1 MGVNPSDR
9 SEAGP
14 PEKSETRLTEDER
27 TDTVVAYTAACAF
40 FGERL
45 AEVTELD
52 WTADTPCDRWD
63 VRMLV
68 AHVVTGE
75 ALVTRVLRDGGAWES
90 QADPSILGLNP
101 MATWRGTVLAAIESV
116 SADGVLDALHPHAV
130 GELPGGVI
138 IGFRVTENLVHG
150 WDLARS
156 CGAEVQLPETL
167 AERCLDFWLPL
178 VGSDILTGHFGSK
191 VMPPDGASA
200 GVRLLSLL
208 GRAA

>member
-1 MGVNPSDR
+1 VNPADSPGAD
-9 SEAGP
+9 P
-14 PEKSETRLTEDER
+14 PEGPGKRLTDSER
-27 TDTVVAYTAACAF
+27 TDTVAAYTTACAF

-52 WTADTPCDRWD
+52 WTADTPCDGWD
-63 VRMLV
+63 VRTLV

-75 ALVTRVLRDGGAWES
+75 ALVTRVLRDAGAWES

-101 MATWRGTVLAAIESV
+101 MATWRGTVLAALESA
-116 SADGVLDALHPHAV
+116 STDGVLDALHPHAV

-156 CGAEVQLPETL
+156 CGADVELPETL

-178 VGSDILTGHFGSK
+178 ADLDALAGHFGSK

-208 GRAA
+208 GRTA

>member
-1 MGVNPSDR
+1 VNTADGPGGDPSED
-9 SEAGP
+9 SG
-14 PEKSETRLTEDER
+14 TGLTADER
-27 TDTVVAYTAACAF
+27 SDTVAAYTTACAF

-52 WTADTPCDRWD
+52 WTADTPCDDWD
-63 VRMLV
+63 VRTLV

-75 ALVTRVLRDGGAWES
+75 ALVTRVLSDGGAWES
-90 QADPSILGLNP
+90 QVDPSILGLNP
-101 MATWRGTVLAAIESV
+101 MATWRGTVLAALESASV
-116 SADGVLDALHPHAV
+116 DGVLDALHPHAV

-156 CGAEVQLPETL
+156 CGTDVELPETL

-178 VGSDILTGHFGSK
+178 AGSDVLSGYFGSK

-200 GVRLLSLL
+200 SVRLLSLL
-208 GRAA
+208 GRTA

>member
-1 MGVNPSDR
+1 VGVNTADGPGGDPSED
-9 SEAGP
+9 SG
-14 PEKSETRLTEDER
+14 TGLTADER
-27 TDTVVAYTAACAF
+27 SDTVAAYTTACAF

-52 WTADTPCDRWD
+52 WTADTPCDDWD
-63 VRMLV
+63 VRTLV

-75 ALVTRVLRDGGAWES
+75 ALVTRVLSDGGAWES
-90 QADPSILGLNP
+90 QVDPSILGLNP
-101 MATWRGTVLAAIESV
+101 MATWRGTVLAALESASV
-116 SADGVLDALHPHAV
+116 DGVLDALHPHAV

-156 CGAEVQLPETL
+156 CGTDVELPETL

-178 VGSDILTGHFGSK
+178 AGSDVLSGYFGSK

-200 GVRLLSLL
+200 SVRLLSLL
-208 GRAA
+208 GRTA

>member
-1 MGVNPSDR
+1 MNPADSPGAD
-9 SEAGP
+9 P
-14 PEKSETRLTEDER
+14 PEGPGKRLTDSER
-27 TDTVVAYTAACAF
+27 TDTVAAYTTACAF

-52 WTADTPCDRWD
+52 WTADTPCDGWD
-63 VRMLV
+63 VRTLV

-90 QADPSILGLNP
+90 QVDPSILGLSP
-101 MATWRGTVLAAIESV
+101 MATWRGTVLAAIESA
-116 SADGVLDALHPHAV
+116 STDGVLDALHPHAV

-156 CGAEVQLPETL
+156 CGADVELPETL

-178 VGSDILTGHFGSK
+178 ADSDAPAGHFKSK
-191 VMPPDGASA
+191 VMPLDGASA

-208 GRAA
+208 GRTA

>member
-1 MGVNPSDR
+1 MSDGPSTD
-9 SEAGP
+9 GP
-14 PEKSETRLTEDER
+14 LTDGER
-27 TDTVVAYTAACAF
+27 TDTVAAYTSACAF

-45 AEVTELD
+45 ARVTELD
-52 WTADTPCDRWD
+52 WTADTGCDGWD
-63 VRMLV
+63 VRTLV

-75 ALVTRVLRDGGAWES
+75 ALVTRVLRDGGAWEAD
-90 QADPSILGLNP
+90 ADPSILGLNP
-101 MATWRGTVLAAIESV
+101 MATWRGTVLAAIESA

-150 WDLARS
+150 WDLARA
-156 CGAEVQLPETL
+156 CGTDVDLPEAL

-178 VGSDILTGHFGSK
+178 AGSDALAGHFGPP
-191 VMPPDGASA
+191 VMPPDGAPA
-200 GVRLLSLL
+200 GVRLLALL

>member
-1 MGVNPSDR
+1 MGVNTADGPGGDPSED
-9 SEAGP
+9 SG
-14 PEKSETRLTEDER
+14 TGLTADER
-27 TDTVVAYTAACAF
+27 SDTVAAYTTACAF

-52 WTADTPCDRWD
+52 WTADTPCDDWN
-63 VRMLV
+63 VRTLV

-75 ALVTRVLRDGGAWES
+75 ALVTRVLSDGGAWES
-90 QADPSILGLNP
+90 QVDPSILGLNP
-101 MATWRGTVLAAIESV
+101 MATWRGTVLAALESASV
-116 SADGVLDALHPHAV
+116 DGVLDALHPHAV

-156 CGAEVQLPETL
+156 CGTDVELPETL

-178 VGSDILTGHFGSK
+178 AGSDVLSGYFGSK

-200 GVRLLSLL
+200 SVRLLSLL
-208 GRAA
+208 GRTA

>member
-1 MGVNPSDR
+1 MGVSP
-9 SEAGP
+9 GP
-14 PEKSETRLTEDER
+14 LTDGER
-27 TDTVVAYTAACAF
+27 TDTLAAYTSACAF

-52 WTADTPCDRWD
+52 WMAETGCPDWD

-101 MATWRGTVLAAIESV
+101 MAAWRGTVLAAIESASV
-116 SADGVLDALHPHAV
+116 DGVLDAMHPYAV
-130 GELPGGVI
+130 GELPGAVI
-138 IGFRVTENLVHG
+138 VGFRVTENLVHG
-150 WDLARS
+150 WDLARA
-156 CGAEVQLPETL
+156 CGTDIALPEAL
-167 AERCLDFWLPL
+167 AERCLDFWMPL
-178 VGSDILTGHFGSK
+178 AGSDALSGHFGPT
-191 VMPPDGASA
+191 VMPPDGAPA

-208 GRAA
+208 GRTA

>member
-1 MGVNPSDR
+1 MSP
-9 SEAGP
+9 GP
-14 PEKSETRLTEDER
+14 LTDGER
-27 TDTVVAYTAACAF
+27 TDTLAAYTSACAF

-52 WTADTPCDRWD
+52 WMAETGCPDWD

-101 MATWRGTVLAAIESV
+101 MAAWRGTVLAAIESASV
-116 SADGVLDALHPHAV
+116 DGVLDAMHPYAV
-130 GELPGGVI
+130 GELPGAVI

-150 WDLARS
+150 WDLARA
-156 CGAEVQLPETL
+156 CGTDIALPEAL
-167 AERCLDFWLPL
+167 AERCLDFWMPL
-178 VGSDILTGHFGSK
+178 AGSAALSGHFGPT
-191 VMPPDGASA
+191 VMPPDGAPA

-208 GRAA
+208 GRTA

>member
-1 MGVNPSDR
+1 MGVNTADGPGGDPSED
-9 SEAGP
+9 SG
-14 PEKSETRLTEDER
+14 TGLTADER
-27 TDTVVAYTAACAF
+27 SDTVAAYTTACAF

-52 WTADTPCDRWD
+52 WTADTPCDDWD
-63 VRMLV
+63 VRTLV

-75 ALVTRVLRDGGAWES
+75 ALVTRVLSDGGAWES
-90 QADPSILGLNP
+90 QVDPSILGLNP
-101 MATWRGTVLAAIESV
+101 MATWRGTVLAALESASV
-116 SADGVLDALHPHAV
+116 DGVLDALHPHAV

-156 CGAEVQLPETL
+156 CGTDVELPETL

-178 VGSDILTGHFGSK
+178 AGSDVLSGYFGPK

-200 GVRLLSLL
+200 SVRLLSLL
-208 GRAA
+208 GRTA

>member
-1 MGVNPSDR
+1 MNPSDR
-9 SEAGP
+9 SDAGP

-138 IGFRVTENLVHG
+138 I
-150 WDLARS
+150 
-156 CGAEVQLPETL
+156 
-167 AERCLDFWLPL
+167 
-178 VGSDILTGHFGSK
+178 
-191 VMPPDGASA
+191 
-200 GVRLLSLL
+200 LSLIHI
-208 GRAA
+208 

>member
-1 MGVNPSDR
+1 MNPADCPG
-9 SEAGP
+9 ADP
-14 PEKSETRLTEDER
+14 PEGQGTGLTDSERS
-27 TDTVVAYTAACAF
+27 DTVAAYTTACAF

-52 WTADTPCDRWD
+52 WTADTPCDGWD
-63 VRMLV
+63 VRTLV

-101 MATWRGTVLAAIESV
+101 MATWRGTVLAAIESA

-156 CGAEVQLPETL
+156 CGADVELPETL

-178 VGSDILTGHFGSK
+178 AGSDALTGHFGSK
-191 VMPPDGASA
+191 VMPPAGASA

-208 GRAA
+208 GRTA

>member
-1 MGVNPSDR
+1 MTPADR
-9 SEAGP
+9 LGADP
-14 PEKSETRLTEDER
+14 PEGPGTGLTDGER
-27 TDTVVAYTAACAF
+27 TDTVAAYTTACAF
-40 FGERL
+40 FGDRL
-45 AEVTELD
+45 AGVTELD
-52 WTADTPCDRWD
+52 WTADTPCDGWD
-63 VRMLV
+63 VRTLV

-101 MATWRGTVLAAIESV
+101 MATWRGTVLAAIESA
-116 SADGVLDALHPHAV
+116 STDGVLDALHPHAV

-156 CGAEVQLPETL
+156 CGVDVELPDTL

-178 VGSDILTGHFGSK
+178 ADLDALAGHFGSK

-208 GRAA
+208 GRTA

>member
-1 MGVNPSDR
+1 MSP
-9 SEAGP
+9 GP
-14 PEKSETRLTEDER
+14 LTDGER
-27 TDTVVAYTAACAF
+27 TDTLAAYTSACAF

-52 WTADTPCDRWD
+52 WMAKTGCPDWD

-101 MATWRGTVLAAIESV
+101 MAAWRGTVLAAIESASV
-116 SADGVLDALHPHAV
+116 DGVLDAMHPYAV
-130 GELPGGVI
+130 GELPGAVI

-150 WDLARS
+150 WDLARA
-156 CGAEVQLPETL
+156 CGTDIALPEAL
-167 AERCLDFWLPL
+167 AERCLDLWMPL
-178 VGSDILTGHFGSK
+178 AGSDALSGHFGPT
-191 VMPPDGASA
+191 VMPPDGAPA

-208 GRAA
+208 GRTA